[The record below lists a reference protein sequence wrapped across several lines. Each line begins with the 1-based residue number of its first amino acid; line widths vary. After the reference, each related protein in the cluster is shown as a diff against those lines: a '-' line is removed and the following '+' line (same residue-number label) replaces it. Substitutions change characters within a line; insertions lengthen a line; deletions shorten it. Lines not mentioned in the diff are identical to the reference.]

1 MEYVVPIRGN
11 AFPCL
16 DLIDAV
22 LISEINSS
30 PRIRVHI
37 SNFAL
42 IARTILAPII
52 TSLFHTHTHS
62 IVLHASLNARVH
74 ASVLVFVK
82 IR

>member
-1 MEYVVPIRGN
+1 MLYRYAAN

-16 DLIDAV
+16 NLIDAV

-30 PRIRVHI
+30 PRIRVRI
-37 SNFAL
+37 SNYAL
-42 IARTILAPII
+42 IARTTRTDNNFSPTHALISTA
-52 TSLFHTHTHS
+52 SRLFTHHY
-62 IVLHASLNARVH
+62 ARVH